1 MTNKVQEYG
10 KEINKLYD
18 KTFESCLREYIYQE
32 EEELPSADTFY
43 EQVLATD
50 SYTIVHYLSTNKRA
64 FVRKD
69 TKEVIF
75 EVGYSLPKWDWDGV
89 LVEEGSVWCTEYWK

>member
-1 MTNKVQEYG
+1 MRNRPQEYS
-10 KEINKLYD
+10 KELNILYE
-18 KTFESCLREYIYQE
+18 KTFERCLREYIYQE

-50 SYTIVHYLSTNKRA
+50 SYTIAHYLSANKRA

-69 TKEVIF
+69 TKEVILYLNGIGRVF
-75 EVGYSLPKWDWDGV
+75 
-89 LVEEGSVWCTEYWK
+89 